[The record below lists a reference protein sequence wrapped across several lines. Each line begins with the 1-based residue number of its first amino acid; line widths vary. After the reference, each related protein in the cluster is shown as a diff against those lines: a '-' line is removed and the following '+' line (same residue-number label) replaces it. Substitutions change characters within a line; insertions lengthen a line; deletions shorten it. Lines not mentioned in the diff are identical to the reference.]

1 MLGAMTTGPRPLIT
15 ARSALWVARLA
26 TLLLF
31 LGVAAALWGTAYTVN
46 GMTQAPATVKV
57 PVTLVAARHGSGWGN
72 VPLQLPGVEVP
83 KGWIAGAR
91 PDGVLPSGTDGRV
104 TVAAWGSTR
113 VEQLLGRGDWLI
125 GGVGLLIGTLALR
138 PVLLSISSGRPFA
151 RGNARRIA
159 VVAGTVAVVGIV
171 APLLPEIAGQLVL
184 ERTGLARTGAFA
196 AVPGVSPEQ
205 LLVAALVLVVAAAFR
220 AGETMARDADG

>member
-1 MLGAMTTGPRPLIT
+1 LIT
-15 ARSALWVARLA
+15 ARS
-26 TLLLF
+26 
-31 LGVAAALWGTAYTVN
+31 ALWGTAYTVN
-46 GMTQAPATVKV
+46 GMTQAPAY
-57 PVTLVAARHGSGWGN
+57 
-72 VPLQLPGVEVP
+72 
-83 KGWIAGAR
+83 WIAGAR
-91 PDGVLPSGTDGRV
+91 PDGISSSGVDGRV

-113 VEQLLGRGDWLI
+113 VEQLLGRGDWLVRGI
-125 GGVGLLIGTLALR
+125 GLLVGALALR
-138 PVLLSISSGRPFA
+138 PVLLSICSGRPFA

-220 AGETMARDADG
+220 AGETMARDVDGLV